1 MTPLSDVPGFV
12 SRVEDAVSRL
22 EKASISDSTRDGIGC
37 SEHTRE
43 NPACWNEP
51 KSKALLLWVDSPTS
65 IKTSKES
72 SMYRLLSCTAVVVC
86 MALTPALA
94 ADDSSQ
100 AGAPDQSTGAKEQ
113 SSAPP
118 ASGAASDT
126 KPMEEMNPSSGSMD
140 TSQGAKEQS
149 SAPPG
154 SSASD
159 PSKPNPTMGT
169 EKE

>member
-1 MTPLSDVPGFV
+1 MRFGAVFAIVAITTSLS
-12 SRVEDAVSRL
+12 
-22 EKASISDSTRDGIGC
+22 
-37 SEHTRE
+37 
-43 NPACWNEP
+43 W
-51 KSKALLLWVDSPTS
+51 
-65 IKTSKES
+65 
-72 SMYRLLSCTAVVVC
+72 
-86 MALTPALA
+86 PALA

-118 ASGAASDT
+118 ASGAASDA
-126 KPMEEMNPSSGSMD
+126 KPMGEMKPSSGSMD

>member
-1 MTPLSDVPGFV
+1 LAYGWIFH
-12 SRVEDAVSRL
+12 L
-22 EKASISDSTRDGIGC
+22 
-37 SEHTRE
+37 
-43 NPACWNEP
+43 N
-51 KSKALLLWVDSPTS
+51 
-65 IKTSKES
+65 KTSKEN
-72 SMYRLLSCTAVVVC
+72 SMYRLLSCTAVVIC

-118 ASGAASDT
+118 ASGAASDA
-126 KPMEEMNPSSGSMD
+126 KPMGEMKPSSGSMD

>member
-1 MTPLSDVPGFV
+1 VVNKEVLTS
-12 SRVEDAVSRL
+12 
-22 EKASISDSTRDGIGC
+22 SISNSTGDGIGC
-37 SEHTRE
+37 SEHTHE
-43 NPACWNEP
+43 NPAYWNEL
-51 KSKALLLWVDSPTS
+51 KSKALLLVGGFSTS
-65 IKTSKES
+65 IKTSKEN
-72 SMYRLLSCTAVVVC
+72 SMYRLLSCTAVVVG

-94 ADDSSQ
+94 ADQ
-100 AGAPDQSTGAKEQ
+100 AGSPDQSTGAKEQ
-113 SSAPP
+113 SSSPP

-126 KPMEEMNPSSGSMD
+126 KPMGDMKPSSGSMD
-140 TSQGAKEQS
+140 TSKGAKEQS

>member
-1 MTPLSDVPGFV
+1 
-12 SRVEDAVSRL
+12 
-22 EKASISDSTRDGIGC
+22 
-37 SEHTRE
+37 
-43 NPACWNEP
+43 
-51 KSKALLLWVDSPTS
+51 
-65 IKTSKES
+65 
-72 SMYRLLSCTAVVVC
+72 MYRLLSCTAVVFG

-94 ADDSSQ
+94 ADTGS
-100 AGAPDQSTGAKEQ
+100 PDQSTGAKEQ

-126 KPMEEMNPSSGSMD
+126 KSMGEMKPSSGSMD

-159 PSKPNPTMGT
+159 TSKPNPTMGT

>member
-1 MTPLSDVPGFV
+1 MFLGCEL
-12 SRVEDAVSRL
+12 EDDKEVVTS
-22 EKASISDSTRDGIGC
+22 SISVFRAHG
-37 SEHTRE
+37 
-43 NPACWNEP
+43 
-51 KSKALLLWVDSPTS
+51 LLERTKIQSVAPVGGFSTS

-126 KPMEEMNPSSGSMD
+126 KPIEEMNPSSGSMD

>member
-1 MTPLSDVPGFV
+1 
-12 SRVEDAVSRL
+12 
-22 EKASISDSTRDGIGC
+22 
-37 SEHTRE
+37 
-43 NPACWNEP
+43 
-51 KSKALLLWVDSPTS
+51 
-65 IKTSKES
+65 
-72 SMYRLLSCTAVVVC
+72 MYRLLSCTAVVVC

-100 AGAPDQSTGAKEQ
+100 AGSPDQSTGAKEQ

-118 ASGAASDT
+118 ASGAANDA
-126 KPMEEMNPSSGSMD
+126 KLMGEMKPSSGSMD

>member
-1 MTPLSDVPGFV
+1 MGKSRRLPDKKILSD
-12 SRVEDAVSRL
+12 
-22 EKASISDSTRDGIGC
+22 C
-37 SEHTRE
+37 SMHTRE
-43 NPACWNEP
+43 NSAWNEP
-51 KSKALLLWVDSPTS
+51 KSKALPYGWIFHLN
-65 IKTSKES
+65 KTSKES

-118 ASGAASDT
+118 ASGAASDA
-126 KPMEEMNPSSGSMD
+126 KPMGEMKPSSGSMD

>member
-1 MTPLSDVPGFV
+1 
-12 SRVEDAVSRL
+12 
-22 EKASISDSTRDGIGC
+22 
-37 SEHTRE
+37 
-43 NPACWNEP
+43 
-51 KSKALLLWVDSPTS
+51 
-65 IKTSKES
+65 
-72 SMYRLLSCTAVVVC
+72 MYRLLSCTAVVVY

-149 SAPPG
+149 SAEGKAVSEIPVASRPKDGLSTRQLCG
-154 SSASD
+154 SWKNSANIHFG
-159 PSKPNPTMGT
+159 P
-169 EKE
+169 

>member
-1 MTPLSDVPGFV
+1 VGKSRRLPDKKILSD
-12 SRVEDAVSRL
+12 
-22 EKASISDSTRDGIGC
+22 C
-37 SEHTRE
+37 SVHTRE
-43 NPACWNEP
+43 NSAWNEP
-51 KSKALLLWVDSPTS
+51 KSKALPYRWIFHLN
-65 IKTSKES
+65 KTSKE
-72 SMYRLLSCTAVVVC
+72 
-86 MALTPALA
+86 
-94 ADDSSQ
+94 SQ

-126 KPMEEMNPSSGSMD
+126 KPMGEMKPSSGTMD

>member
-1 MTPLSDVPGFV
+1 
-12 SRVEDAVSRL
+12 
-22 EKASISDSTRDGIGC
+22 
-37 SEHTRE
+37 
-43 NPACWNEP
+43 
-51 KSKALLLWVDSPTS
+51 
-65 IKTSKES
+65 
-72 SMYRLLSCTAVVVC
+72 MYRLLSCTAVIFG

-94 ADDSSQ
+94 ADDTSQ

-118 ASGAASDT
+118 ASGAAGDA
-126 KPMEEMNPSSGSMD
+126 KPMGEMTPSSGDAD

-159 PSKPNPTMGT
+159 PSKPNPTMGS